1 MIVRYYFDSER
12 ELLLEF
18 IIYAGTQSN
27 VDELVLM
34 GFIPMNEEQVRDFVE
49 ELKISL
55 STEEDPYPEEYLY
68 ELSFSHLIR
77 GYMHSL
83 GDKMLERIKEAE
95 INYKYEFDALIESK
109 TIYPIFHFID

>member
-18 IIYAGTQSN
+18 IIYAGTKSN
-27 VDELVLM
+27 LVLM
-34 GFIPMNEEQVRDFVE
+34 GFIPMNEEQVRNFVE

-55 STEEDPYPEEYLY
+55 STEEYPAPEEYLY
-68 ELSFSHLIR
+68 ELSFSHLVR

-83 GDKMLERIKEAE
+83 GDKMLERIKSIE
-95 INYKYEFDALIESK
+95 INYKYDFDVLIESK